1 MDPEPPPLPHQKRN
15 DQVRLGGV
23 MVGRSLKSWRCFPFY
38 SELENGIGGFGPI
51 WIKTYLLLFG
61 PGKIGPRIW
70 AVVAIQRS

>member
-1 MDPEPPPLPHQKRN
+1 
-15 DQVRLGGV
+15 